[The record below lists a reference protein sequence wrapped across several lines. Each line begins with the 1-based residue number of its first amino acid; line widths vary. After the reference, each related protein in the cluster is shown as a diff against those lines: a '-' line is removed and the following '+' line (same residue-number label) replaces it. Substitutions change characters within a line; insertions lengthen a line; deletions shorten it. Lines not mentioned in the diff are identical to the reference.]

1 MCSAYDP
8 IIWGRSAGAAK
19 TALPSRPEEGSSA
32 VSGGNDRSKFAE
44 ELVMIHYDI
53 DTTENGY
60 KKFEG
65 NIELLIEL
73 KHILFKNDVVPD
85 LVGYLSFDDIPNVSI
100 CISAQKE
107 LGFFVSITDGKNIY
121 LTLGDRNTLNETV
134 DIWGDGLYI
143 SKGLFIPFSL
153 AWKGLEEY
161 LIYHKLS
168 NKINWITSDEVP
180 EEGNIIC

>member
-1 MCSAYDP
+1 MIKYDYEQ
-8 IIWGRSAGAAK
+8 INKS
-19 TALPSRPEEGSSA
+19 E
-32 VSGGNDRSKFAE
+32 FAE
-44 ELVMIHYDI
+44 GLVMIHYDI
-53 DTTENGY
+53 DTTENVY

-85 LVGYLSFDDIPNVSI
+85 LVGYLSFDNIPNVSI

-107 LGFFVSITDGKNIY
+107 LGFFISITDSKNIY

-180 EEGNIIC
+180 EEGNFIC

>member
-1 MCSAYDP
+1 
-8 IIWGRSAGAAK
+8 
-19 TALPSRPEEGSSA
+19 
-32 VSGGNDRSKFAE
+32 
-44 ELVMIHYDI
+44 MIHYDI
-53 DTTENGY
+53 DTTE
-60 KKFEG
+60 
-65 NIELLIEL
+65 
-73 KHILFKNDVVPD
+73 NDVVPD
-85 LVGYLSFDDIPNVSI
+85 LVGYLSFDNIPNFSI

-107 LGFFVSITDGKNIY
+107 LGFFISITDGKNIY

-180 EEGNIIC
+180 EEGNFIC

>member
-1 MCSAYDP
+1 MIKYDYEQ
-8 IIWGRSAGAAK
+8 INKS
-19 TALPSRPEEGSSA
+19 E
-32 VSGGNDRSKFAE
+32 FAE
-44 ELVMIHYDI
+44 GLVMIHYDI

-85 LVGYLSFDDIPNVSI
+85 LVGYLSFDNIPNVSI

-107 LGFFVSITDGKNIY
+107 LGFFISITDGKNIY

-134 DIWGDGLYI
+134 DILKCTPFVRQYGILLGNGVFFYAKGSTKQTIYTGIQKTGD
-143 SKGLFIPFSL
+143 
-153 AWKGLEEY
+153 
-161 LIYHKLS
+161 
-168 NKINWITSDEVP
+168 
-180 EEGNIIC
+180 